1 MVQLSD
7 SDNSSKPAVPALPEL
22 LAVVG
27 EMPKRASAG
36 AGNTVEVVVLFLL
49 LELELLKKL
58 LLAALADDSSPIA

>member
-7 SDNSSKPAVPALPEL
+7 SDNSSKPAVHALPEL

-36 AGNTVEVVVLFLL
+36 AGNTVEVVLLLFLL
-49 LELELLKKL
+49 LEELVELLKKL
-58 LLAALADDSSPIA
+58 LL